1 MRKLL
6 VVLALL
12 APLAAHADP
21 PRRAADVRAA
31 KIIAGVGAVSL
42 AAGVAVG
49 LVAKQSYDQAIANG
63 CVKEGTQTACGFQA
77 VSATQRAIAL
87 GNVGTVFGSAGVVL
101 LGAGVVVY
109 LLAPRQR
116 VVVAPVVTPTSAG
129 AAVALRF

>member
-1 MRKLL
+1 MRKPL

-12 APLAAHADP
+12 VPLAAHADP

-31 KIIAGVGAVSL
+31 KIIAATGAVTL
-42 AAGVAVG
+42 AAGITIG
-49 LVAKQSYDQAIANG
+49 LVAKQSYDQAIAGG
-63 CVKEGTQTACGFQA
+63 CVKQGTQTLCG
-77 VSATQRAIAL
+77 VDGLLATQRAVSL
-87 GNVGTVFGSAGVVL
+87 GNIGTGFGAAGVAL

-109 LLAPRQR
+109 LLAPRER